1 MLELHGWL
9 GLQKKKLTIFRSAIC
24 TGLGYTG
31 LGLTS
36 FVAFTLPIS
45 AQTNRANS
53 LTPQIITPT
62 LRSPSPQLPD
72 QTPAPLPSP
81 DELLN
86 PSREPV
92 APQKEVPVTGT
103 ITVNQFE
110 VLGST
115 VFTKAELDQILN
127 SFTKRPI
134 TFSELL
140 KARSQITDLYTSR
153 GYITSGAFI
162 PTQNLQNGVVQ
173 IQVIEGGLEDIKVT
187 GVERL
192 SPDYVRSRM
201 NIATG
206 APLNRDRLIQALQ
219 VLQIN
224 PLIAS
229 ISAELSAGTRA
240 GQNILEVRIKEAKSL
255 EAQLSL
261 DNNRAPSVGSL
272 RRKVQISEANL
283 TGLGDTLNVAYS
295 NTDGSNSYDLS
306 YTLPINPYNGT
317 IAFAFNNGNS
327 NVLEK
332 PFNILDIYANS
343 TSYDFT
349 FRQPIEQTPSQEI
362 ALGFTASYR
371 ESLTS
376 LLKIPFPLSAGA
388 DDNGVTKTTVL
399 RAFQEFTQRSSQSV
413 ISLRSQ
419 FNVGLGGVFGSNV
432 NTRFPD
438 SRFVSWRGQSQYV
451 NLLAPDT
458 FLLLRGDLQLGDRAL
473 LPSEQIGFGGQDT
486 LRGYRQDVLL
496 GDNGLNLSAELRL
509 PILRVPEWEG
519 LLQLVPFVDAAAV
532 WTSSGEANSSSNTL
546 LGTGLGLRWRVG
558 NTLDLRLDYGIPLI
572 SVPNSRNTAQENGLY
587 FNLNFT
593 GF

>member
-36 FVAFTLPIS
+36 FVAVTLPIS

-127 SFTKRPI
+127 PFTKRPI

-140 KARSQITDLYTSR
+140 QARSQITDLYTSR

>member
-1 MLELHGWL
+1 MLELYGWL
-9 GLQKKKLTIFRSAIC
+9 GLQKKKLTIFRATI
-24 TGLGYTG
+24 YTG

-45 AQTNRANS
+45 AQTDRANS
-53 LTPQIITPT
+53 LTPQIITPN

-92 APQKEVPVTGT
+92 TPQKEVPVTGT
-103 ITVNQFE
+103 ITVNRFE

-115 VFTKAELDQILN
+115 VFTKAELNQILN

-140 KARSQITDLYTSR
+140 QARSQITDLYTSR

-255 EAQLSL
+255 EVQLSL

-272 RRKVQISEANL
+272 RRKFQVSEANL
-283 TGLGDTLNVAYS
+283 TGLGDALNVAYS

-343 TSYDFT
+343 TSYDLT
-349 FRQPIEQTPSQEI
+349 FRQPLEQTPSQEI

-399 RAFQEFTQRSSQSV
+399 RTFQEFTQRSSQSV

-419 FNVGLGGVFGSNV
+419 FSLGLGGVFGSNV
-432 NTRFPD
+432 NTSFPD

-458 FLLLRGDLQLGDRAL
+458 FLLLRGDLQFGDRAL

-496 GDNGLNLSAELRL
+496 GDNGLNLSAELRV

-519 LLQLVPFVDAAAV
+519 LLQIVPFVDAAAV

-587 FNLNFT
+587 FNLSFT

>member
-1 MLELHGWL
+1 MSELHGWL
-9 GLQKKKLTIFRSAIC
+9 NLQVKGLN
-24 TGLGYTG
+24 YTG
-31 LGLTS
+31 IVVYLSFSLTS
-36 FVAFTLPIS
+36 FVGLTLPIL
-45 AQTNRANS
+45 AQTNRSHS
-53 LTPQIITPT
+53 LTPQIVTPN
-62 LRSPSPQLPD
+62 LRSPSTQPPVQP
-72 QTPAPLPSP
+72 PAPLPSP
-81 DELLN
+81 DDLLN
-86 PSREPV
+86 PSRKPV
-92 APQKEVPVTGT
+92 TPQREVPVTGT

-115 VFTKAELDQILN
+115 VFTKAELDQILFP
-127 SFTKRPI
+127 FTKRPI

-140 KARSQITDLYTSR
+140 QARSQITDLYVAK

-162 PTQNLQNGVVQ
+162 PTQDLQNGVVK
-173 IQVIEGGLEDIKVT
+173 IQVIEGGLEEIKVT
-187 GVERL
+187 GSERL

-229 ISAELSAGTRA
+229 VSAELSAGTRS
-240 GQNILEVRIKEAKSL
+240 GQNILEVRIKEAKSFNV
-255 EAQLSL
+255 QLSL

-272 RRKVQISEANL
+272 RRRIQVSEANL
-283 TGLGDTLNVAYS
+283 TGLGDALNIAYS

-343 TSYDFT
+343 TSYDLT
-349 FRQPIEQTPSQEI
+349 FRQPIEQTPTQEI

-419 FNVGLGGVFGSNV
+419 FNVGLGGVLGSNV
-432 NTRFPD
+432 NTSFPD
-438 SRFVSWRGQSQYV
+438 SRFFSWRGQSQYV

-496 GDNGLNLSAELRL
+496 GDNGLNLSAELRV

-519 LLQLVPFVDAAAV
+519 LLQLVPFIDAAAV

-546 LGTGLGLRWRVG
+546 LGTGLGLRWRIG
-558 NTLDLRLDYGIPLI
+558 NTLDARLDYGIPLI

>member
-1 MLELHGWL
+1 MSESYGRLKIVGLIVNL
-9 GLQKKKLTIFRSAIC
+9 GF
-24 TGLGYTG
+24 GLISYIG
-31 LGLTS
+31 
-36 FVAFTLPIS
+36 FTLPIL
-45 AQTNRANS
+45 AQTRTNGV
-53 LTPQIITPT
+53 TPQIITPS
-62 LRSPSPQLPD
+62 LRSPSIQPPV
-72 QTPAPLPSP
+72 QTPKPLPSP

-86 PSREPV
+86 PSREPSS
-92 APQKEVPVTGT
+92 PQNETPVTGT
-103 ITVNQFE
+103 IAVDKFE
-110 VLGST
+110 VVGST
-115 VFTKAELDQILN
+115 AFTQVELDQILLP
-127 SFTKRPI
+127 FTKRPI

-140 KARSQITDLYTSR
+140 KARSLITDLYVSR

-162 PTQNLQNGVVQ
+162 PTQDLQNGVVK
-173 IQVIEGGLEDIKVT
+173 IQVIEGGLEEIKIA

-229 ISAELSAGTRA
+229 VSAELSAGTRA
-240 GQNILEVRIKEAKSL
+240 GQNILEVRVSEAKSL
-255 EAQLSL
+255 HAQLSL

-272 RRKVQISEANL
+272 RRKVQVSEANL
-283 TGLGDTLNVAYS
+283 TGLGDTLNVGYS

-349 FRQPIEQTPSQEI
+349 FRQPIEQTPSQEL

-388 DDNGVTKTTVL
+388 DDNGVTKIAVL
-399 RAFQEFTQRSSQSV
+399 RAFQEFTQRFSQSV
-413 ISLRSQ
+413 LSLRSQ
-419 FNVGLGGVFGSNV
+419 FSIGLGGVFGSNV
-432 NTRFPD
+432 NASSPD

-458 FLLLRGDLQLGDRAL
+458 FLLLRGDLQFGDRAL

-496 GDNGLNLSAELRL
+496 GDNGLNLSAELRV
-509 PILRVPEWEG
+509 PILRIPEWEG
-519 LLQLVPFVDAAAV
+519 LLQIVPFIDAAAV

>member
-53 LTPQIITPT
+53 LTPQIITPN

-127 SFTKRPI
+127 PFTKRPI

-140 KARSQITDLYTSR
+140 QARSQITDLYTSR

-229 ISAELSAGTRA
+229 ISAELSAGTRD

>member
-9 GLQKKKLTIFRSAIC
+9 SEQKKTFTKKSIIFRAMV
-24 TGLGYTG
+24 YTG

-36 FVAFTLPIS
+36 FVSFTLPIL
-45 AQTNRANS
+45 AQTDRANS

-62 LRSPSPQLPD
+62 LRSPSPQLPE
-72 QTPAPLPSP
+72 QPPAPLPSP

-92 APQKEVPVTGT
+92 TPQKEVPVTGT
-103 ITVNQFE
+103 ITVNRFE

-115 VFTKAELDQILN
+115 VFTKAELDQIL
-127 SFTKRPI
+127 SPFTKRPI

-140 KARSQITDLYTSR
+140 QARSQITDLYISR

-255 EAQLSL
+255 EVQLSL

-283 TGLGDTLNVAYS
+283 TGLGDALNVAYS

-432 NTRFPD
+432 NTSFPD

-458 FLLLRGDLQLGDRAL
+458 FLLLRGDLQFGDRAL

-496 GDNGLNLSAELRL
+496 GDNGLNLSAELRV
-509 PILRVPEWEG
+509 PILRIPEWEG
-519 LLQLVPFVDAAAV
+519 LLQIVPFVDAAAV

>member
-9 GLQKKKLTIFRSAIC
+9 GLQKKKLTIFRSVIC

-36 FVAFTLPIS
+36 FVAVTLPIS

-127 SFTKRPI
+127 PFTKRPI

-140 KARSQITDLYTSR
+140 QARSQITDLYTSR

>member
-1 MLELHGWL
+1 MSECYRRLKISRLTVNL
-9 GLQKKKLTIFRSAIC
+9 GF
-24 TGLGYTG
+24 
-31 LGLTS
+31 GLTS
-36 FVAFTLPIS
+36 YIAFILPIL
-45 AQTNRANS
+45 AQTGNNS
-53 LTPQIITPT
+53 ITPQIITPS
-62 LRSPSPQLPD
+62 LRSPSIQPPV
-72 QTPAPLPSP
+72 QTPKPLPSL
-81 DELLN
+81 DDLLN
-86 PSREPV
+86 PSREPSV
-92 APQKEVPVTGT
+92 PQKDIPVTGT
-103 ITVNQFE
+103 LTVNRFE

-115 VFTKAELDQILN
+115 AFSQVELDQVLLP
-127 SFTKRPI
+127 FTKRLI
-134 TFSELL
+134 TFAELL
-140 KARSQITDLYTSR
+140 KARSQITDLYISR

-162 PTQNLQNGVVQ
+162 PTQDLQNGVVK
-173 IQVIEGGLEDIKVT
+173 IQVIEGGLEEIKIT

-206 APLNRDRLIQALQ
+206 APLNRDRLIKALQ

-229 ISAELSAGTRA
+229 VSAELSAGTRA
-240 GQNILEVRIKEAKSL
+240 GQNVLEVRVREAKSL
-255 EAQLSL
+255 NVQLSL
-261 DNNRAPSVGSL
+261 DNNRAPSVGSF
-272 RRKVQISEANL
+272 RRKVQVSEANL
-283 TGLGDTLNVAYS
+283 TGLGDTLNVGYS

-317 IAFAFNNGNS
+317 IAFVFNNGNS

-349 FRQPIEQTPSQEI
+349 FRQPIEQTPSQEL

-388 DDNGVTKTTVL
+388 DDNGVTKIAVL

-413 ISLRSQ
+413 LSLRSQ
-419 FNVGLGGVFGSNV
+419 FSLGLGGVLGSNV
-432 NTRFPD
+432 NASFPD

-451 NLLAPDT
+451 SLLAPDT
-458 FLLLRGDLQLGDRAL
+458 FLLLRGDLQFGDRTI

-509 PILRVPEWEG
+509 PILRIPEWEG
-519 LLQLVPFVDAAAV
+519 LLQIVPFVDTAAV
-532 WTSSGEANSSSNTL
+532 WTSSGKANSSSNTL

-558 NTLDLRLDYGIPLI
+558 NTLDVRLDYGIPLI

>member
-1 MLELHGWL
+1 M
-9 GLQKKKLTIFRSAIC
+9 
-24 TGLGYTG
+24 
-31 LGLTS
+31 TS
-36 FVAFTLPIS
+36 YIGFTLPIF
-45 AQTNRANS
+45 AQTRANT
-53 LTPQIITPT
+53 LTPQIITPS
-62 LRSPSPQLPD
+62 LRSPSTQPPV
-72 QTPAPLPSP
+72 QTPKPLPSP

-86 PSREPV
+86 PSRQPSS
-92 APQKEVPVTGT
+92 PQKEIPVTGT
-103 ITVNQFE
+103 ITVNRFE
-110 VLGST
+110 VLGNTAFSQ
-115 VFTKAELDQILN
+115 VELDQFLLP
-127 SFTKRPI
+127 FTKRPI

-140 KARSQITDLYTSR
+140 KARSLITDLYVSR

-162 PTQNLQNGVVQ
+162 PTQDLQNGVVK
-173 IQVIEGGLEDIKVT
+173 IQVIEGGLEEIKIT

-229 ISAELSAGTRA
+229 VSAELSAGTRA
-240 GQNILEVRIKEAKSL
+240 GQNILEVRIREAKSL
-255 EAQLSL
+255 SAQLSL

-272 RRKVQISEANL
+272 RRKVQVSEANL
-283 TGLGDTLNVAYS
+283 TGLGDTLSVGYS

-362 ALGFTASYR
+362 AMGFTASYR

-376 LLKIPFPLSAGA
+376 LLKIPFPLYAGA
-388 DDNGVTKTTVL
+388 DDNGVTKIAVL

-419 FNVGLGGVFGSNV
+419 FSLGLGGVLGSNV
-432 NTRFPD
+432 NTSFPD

-458 FLLLRGDLQLGDRAL
+458 FLLLRGDLQFGDRAL

-496 GDNGLNLSAELRL
+496 GDNGLNLSAELRV
-509 PILRVPEWEG
+509 PILRIPEWEG
-519 LLQLVPFVDAAAV
+519 LLQIVPFVDAAAV

>member
-9 GLQKKKLTIFRSAIC
+9 SEQKKTFTKKSIIFRAMV
-24 TGLGYTG
+24 YTG

-36 FVAFTLPIS
+36 FVAFTLPIL
-45 AQTNRANS
+45 AQTDRANS

-62 LRSPSPQLPD
+62 LRSPSPQLPT

-92 APQKEVPVTGT
+92 TPQKEVPVTGT

-115 VFTKAELDQILN
+115 VFTKAEIDQIL
-127 SFTKRPI
+127 SPFTKRPI

-140 KARSQITDLYTSR
+140 KARSQVTDLYISR

-162 PTQNLQNGVVQ
+162 PTQNLQNGLVQ

-255 EAQLSL
+255 EVQLSL

-283 TGLGDTLNVAYS
+283 TGLGDTLNIAYS

-306 YTLPINPYNGT
+306 YMLPINPYNGS
-317 IAFAFNNGNS
+317 ISFAFNNGNS

-343 TSYDFT
+343 TSYDLT

-362 ALGFTASYR
+362 AIGFTASYR

-419 FNVGLGGVFGSNV
+419 FSLGLGGVLGSNL
-432 NTRFPD
+432 NTTFPD

-458 FLLLRGDLQLGDRAL
+458 FLLLRGDLQFGDRAL

-496 GDNGLNLSAELRL
+496 GDNGLNLSAEMRV

-519 LLQLVPFVDAAAV
+519 LLQLVPFIDAAAV
-532 WTSSGEANSSSNTL
+532 WTSSGGANSSSNTL
-546 LGTGLGLRWRVG
+546 LGTGLGLRWRIG
-558 NTLDLRLDYGIPLI
+558 NTLDVRLDYGIPLI

>member
-1 MLELHGWL
+1 MSERYRRLKIARLIINL
-9 GLQKKKLTIFRSAIC
+9 GF
-24 TGLGYTG
+24 GLISYVG
-31 LGLTS
+31 
-36 FVAFTLPIS
+36 FTLPIF
-45 AQTNRANS
+45 AQTRATP
-53 LTPQIITPT
+53 LPPQITTPS
-62 LRSPSPQLPD
+62 LRSPSTQPPV
-72 QTPAPLPSP
+72 PIPKPLPSP
-81 DELLN
+81 DDLLN
-86 PSREPV
+86 PSREPS
-92 APQKEVPVTGT
+92 APQQEVPVNGT
-103 ITVNQFE
+103 ITVNRFE
-110 VLGST
+110 VIGST
-115 VFTKAELDQILN
+115 AFSQVELDQVLLP
-127 SFTKRPI
+127 FTKRAI

-140 KARSQITDLYTSR
+140 KVRSQITDLYVSR

-162 PTQNLQNGVVQ
+162 PTQDLQNGIVR
-173 IQVIEGGLEDIKVT
+173 IQVIEGGLEEIKIT

-229 ISAELSAGTRA
+229 VSAELSAGTRA
-240 GQNILEVRIKEAKSL
+240 GQNILEVRVREAKSL
-255 EAQLSL
+255 NVQLSL

-272 RRKVQISEANL
+272 RRKAQVSEANL
-283 TGLGDTLNVAYS
+283 TGMGDTLNVGYS

-327 NVLEK
+327 NVIEK
-332 PFNILDIYANS
+332 PFNVLDIYANS

-349 FRQPIEQTPSQEI
+349 FRQPIEQTPSQEL

-376 LLKIPFPLSAGA
+376 LLKIPFQLSAGS
-388 DDNGVTKTTVL
+388 DDNGVTKIAVL

-419 FNVGLGGVFGSNV
+419 FSLGLGGVFGSNL
-432 NTRFPD
+432 NASAPD

-451 NLLAPDT
+451 SLLAPDT
-458 FLLLRGDLQLGDRAL
+458 FLLLRGDLQFGDRAL
-473 LPSEQIGFGGQDT
+473 LPSEQVGFGGQDT

-496 GDNGLNLSAELRL
+496 GDNGLNLSAELRM
-509 PILRVPEWEG
+509 PILRIPEWEG
-519 LLQLVPFVDAAAV
+519 LLQIVPFIDAAAV
-532 WTSSGEANSSSNTL
+532 WTSSGGANSSSNTL

-558 NTLDLRLDYGIPLI
+558 NSLDIRLDYGIPLI
-572 SVPNSRNTAQENGLY
+572 SMPNTRNTAQENGLY

>member
-1 MLELHGWL
+1 MSESYGRL
-9 GLQKKKLTIFRSAIC
+9 KI
-24 TGLGYTG
+24 TGLIVN
-31 LGLTS
+31 LSFGLTS
-36 FVAFTLPIS
+36 YIGFTLPIL
-45 AQTNRANS
+45 AQTRTNT
-53 LTPQIITPT
+53 LTPQIITPS
-62 LRSPSPQLPD
+62 LRSPSTQPPV
-72 QTPAPLPSP
+72 QTPKPLPSP

-86 PSREPV
+86 PSREPSS
-92 APQKEVPVTGT
+92 PQKEIPVTGT
-103 ITVNQFE
+103 ITVNRFE
-110 VLGST
+110 VLGNTAFSQ
-115 VFTKAELDQILN
+115 VELDQVLLP
-127 SFTKRPI
+127 FTKRPI

-140 KARSQITDLYTSR
+140 KARSLITDLYVNR

-162 PTQNLQNGVVQ
+162 PTQDLQNGVVK
-173 IQVIEGGLEDIKVT
+173 IQVIEGGLEEIKIT

-229 ISAELSAGTRA
+229 VSAELSAGTRA
-240 GQNILEVRIKEAKSL
+240 GQNVLEVRVREAKSL
-255 EAQLSL
+255 NAQLSL

-272 RRKVQISEANL
+272 RRKVQVSEANL
-283 TGLGDTLNVAYS
+283 TGLGDTLSVGYS

-388 DDNGVTKTTVL
+388 DDNGVTKIAVL

-419 FNVGLGGVFGSNV
+419 FSLGLGGVLGSNI
-432 NTRFPD
+432 NTSFPD

-458 FLLLRGDLQLGDRAL
+458 FLLLRGDLQFGDRAL

-496 GDNGLNLSAELRL
+496 GDNGLNLSAELRV
-509 PILRVPEWEG
+509 PILRIPEWEG
-519 LLQLVPFVDAAAV
+519 LLQIVPFVDAAAV

>member
-1 MLELHGWL
+1 
-9 GLQKKKLTIFRSAIC
+9 
-24 TGLGYTG
+24 
-31 LGLTS
+31 
-36 FVAFTLPIS
+36 
-45 AQTNRANS
+45 
-53 LTPQIITPT
+53 
-62 LRSPSPQLPD
+62 
-72 QTPAPLPSP
+72 
-81 DELLN
+81 
-86 PSREPV
+86 
-92 APQKEVPVTGT
+92 
-103 ITVNQFE
+103 
-110 VLGST
+110 
-115 VFTKAELDQILN
+115 
-127 SFTKRPI
+127 
-134 TFSELL
+134 
-140 KARSQITDLYTSR
+140 
-153 GYITSGAFI
+153 
-162 PTQNLQNGVVQ
+162 VQ

>member
-9 GLQKKKLTIFRSAIC
+9 SEQKKTFTKKSIIFRAMV
-24 TGLGYTG
+24 YTG

-36 FVAFTLPIS
+36 FVAFTLPIL
-45 AQTNRANS
+45 AQTDRANS

-62 LRSPSPQLPD
+62 LRSPSPQLPT

-92 APQKEVPVTGT
+92 TPQKEVPVTGT
-103 ITVNQFE
+103 ITVNRFE

-115 VFTKAELDQILN
+115 VFTKAEIDQIL
-127 SFTKRPI
+127 SPFTKRPI

-140 KARSQITDLYTSR
+140 KARSQVTDLYISR

-240 GQNILEVRIKEAKSL
+240 GQNILEVRLKEAKSL
-255 EAQLSL
+255 EVQLSL

-283 TGLGDTLNVAYS
+283 TGLGDTLNIAYS

-306 YTLPINPYNGT
+306 YMLPINPYNGS

-343 TSYDFT
+343 TSYDLT

-362 ALGFTASYR
+362 AIGFTASYR

-419 FNVGLGGVFGSNV
+419 FSLGLGGVLGSNL
-432 NTRFPD
+432 NTTFPD

-458 FLLLRGDLQLGDRAL
+458 FLLLRGDLQFGDRAL

-496 GDNGLNLSAELRL
+496 GDNGLNLSAEMRV

-519 LLQLVPFVDAAAV
+519 LLQLVPFIDAAAV
-532 WTSSGEANSSSNTL
+532 WTSSGGANSSSNTL
-546 LGTGLGLRWRVG
+546 LGTGLGLRWRIG
-558 NTLDLRLDYGIPLI
+558 NTLDVRLDYGIPLI

>member
-1 MLELHGWL
+1 MSESYGRL
-9 GLQKKKLTIFRSAIC
+9 KI
-24 TGLGYTG
+24 TGLIVN
-31 LGLTS
+31 LSFGLTS
-36 FVAFTLPIS
+36 YIGFTLPIF
-45 AQTNRANS
+45 AQTRANT
-53 LTPQIITPT
+53 LTPQIITPS
-62 LRSPSPQLPD
+62 LRSPSTQPPV
-72 QTPAPLPSP
+72 QTPKPLPSP

-86 PSREPV
+86 PSRQPSS
-92 APQKEVPVTGT
+92 PQKEIPVTGT
-103 ITVNQFE
+103 ITVNRFE

-115 VFTKAELDQILN
+115 AFSQVELDQVLLP
-127 SFTKRPI
+127 FTKRPI

-140 KARSQITDLYTSR
+140 KARSLITDLYVNR

-162 PTQNLQNGVVQ
+162 PTQDLQNGVVK
-173 IQVIEGGLEDIKVT
+173 IQVIEGGLEEIKIT

-229 ISAELSAGTRA
+229 VSAELSAGTRA
-240 GQNILEVRIKEAKSL
+240 GQNVLEVRIREAKSL
-255 EAQLSL
+255 SAQLSL

-272 RRKVQISEANL
+272 RRKVQVSEANL
-283 TGLGDTLNVAYS
+283 TGLGDTLSVGYS

-362 ALGFTASYR
+362 AMGFTASYR

-388 DDNGVTKTTVL
+388 DDNGVTKIAVL

-419 FNVGLGGVFGSNV
+419 FSLGLGGVLGSNV
-432 NTRFPD
+432 NTSFPD

-458 FLLLRGDLQLGDRAL
+458 FLLLRGDLQFGDRAL

-496 GDNGLNLSAELRL
+496 GDNGLNLSAELRM
-509 PILRVPEWEG
+509 PILRIPEWEG
-519 LLQLVPFVDAAAV
+519 LLQIVPFVDAAAV
-532 WTSSGEANSSSNTL
+532 WTSSGEATSSSNTL

>member
-1 MLELHGWL
+1 MLEFHGWL
-9 GLQKKKLTIFRSAIC
+9 GLQKTRLTKKSTIFRA
-24 TGLGYTG
+24 TAYTG
-31 LGLTS
+31 LILTS
-36 FVAFTLPIS
+36 FAAFTLPIL

-62 LRSPSPQLPD
+62 LRSPSPQIPV

-92 APQKEVPVTGT
+92 TPQKEVPVTGT
-103 ITVNQFE
+103 ITVNRFE
-110 VLGST
+110 VLGSN
-115 VFTKAELDQILN
+115 VFTQAELDQILL

-140 KARSQITDLYTSR
+140 QVRSQITDLYISR

-173 IQVIEGGLEDIKVT
+173 IQVIEGGLEDIKVI

-229 ISAELSAGTRA
+229 VSAELSAGTRT
-240 GQNILEVRIKEAKSL
+240 GQNILEVRIKEAKSFNV
-255 EAQLSL
+255 QLSL

-272 RRKVQISEANL
+272 RRRIQVSEANL
-283 TGLGDTLNVAYS
+283 TGLGDALNIAYS

-343 TSYDFT
+343 TSYDLT

-419 FNVGLGGVFGSNV
+419 FNLGLGGVFGSNV
-432 NTRFPD
+432 NTSFPD
-438 SRFVSWRGQSQYV
+438 SRFFSWRGQSQYV

-473 LPSEQIGFGGQDT
+473 LPSEQVGFGGQDT

-496 GDNGLNLSAELRL
+496 GDNGINLSAELRL

-519 LLQLVPFVDAAAV
+519 LLQLVPFIDAAAV

-546 LGTGLGLRWRVG
+546 LGTGLGLRWRIG
-558 NTLDLRLDYGIPLI
+558 NTLDARLDYGIPLI

-587 FNLNFT
+587 FSLNFT

>member
-9 GLQKKKLTIFRSAIC
+9 SEQKKTFTKKSIIFRAMV
-24 TGLGYTG
+24 YTG

-36 FVAFTLPIS
+36 FVSFTLPIL
-45 AQTNRANS
+45 AQTDRANS

-62 LRSPSPQLPD
+62 LRSPSPQLPT

-92 APQKEVPVTGT
+92 TPQKEVPVTGT
-103 ITVNQFE
+103 ITVNRFE

-115 VFTKAELDQILN
+115 VFTKAELDQIL
-127 SFTKRPI
+127 SPFTKRPI

-140 KARSQITDLYTSR
+140 KARSQVTDLYISR

-206 APLNRDRLIQALQ
+206 APLNRDRLIQSLQ

-240 GQNILEVRIKEAKSL
+240 GQNILEVRIKEAKPL
-255 EAQLSL
+255 EVQLSL

-272 RRKVQISEANL
+272 RRKVQVSEANL
-283 TGLGDTLNVAYS
+283 IGLGDALNVAYS

-419 FNVGLGGVFGSNV
+419 FSLGLGGVLGSNV
-432 NTRFPD
+432 NTSFPD

-458 FLLLRGDLQLGDRAL
+458 FLLLRGDLQFGDRAL

-496 GDNGLNLSAELRL
+496 GDNGLNLSAELRV
-509 PILRVPEWEG
+509 PILRIPEWEG
-519 LLQLVPFVDAAAV
+519 LLQIVPFVDAAAV
-532 WTSSGEANSSSNTL
+532 WTSSGEANSSSNIL

-572 SVPNSRNTAQENGLY
+572 SVPNSRNTSQENGLY

>member
-9 GLQKKKLTIFRSAIC
+9 SGQKKTFTKKSIIFRA
-24 TGLGYTG
+24 TVYTG

-36 FVAFTLPIS
+36 FVSFALPIL
-45 AQTNRANS
+45 AQTDRANS

-62 LRSPSPQLPD
+62 LRSPSPQLPT

-86 PSREPV
+86 PSREP
-92 APQKEVPVTGT
+92 ATPQKEVPVTGT
-103 ITVNQFE
+103 ITVSRFE

-115 VFTKAELDQILN
+115 VFTKAELDQIL
-127 SFTKRPI
+127 SPFTKRPI

-140 KARSQITDLYTSR
+140 KARSQVTDLYISR

-283 TGLGDTLNVAYS
+283 TGLGDTLNIAYS

-306 YTLPINPYNGT
+306 YILPINPYNGT
-317 IAFAFNNGNS
+317 IAFTFNNGNS

-343 TSYDFT
+343 TSYDLT
-349 FRQPIEQTPSQEI
+349 FRQPIEQTPSQEVAI
-362 ALGFTASYR
+362 GFTASYR

-432 NTRFPD
+432 NTSFPD
-438 SRFVSWRGQSQYV
+438 SRFFSWRGQSQYV

-496 GDNGLNLSAELRL
+496 GDNGLNLSAELRV
-509 PILRVPEWEG
+509 PILRIPEWEG
-519 LLQLVPFVDAAAV
+519 LLQIVPFVDAAAV

-546 LGTGLGLRWRVG
+546 LGTGLGLRWRIG
-558 NTLDLRLDYGIPLI
+558 YTLDLRLDYGIPLI

>member
-1 MLELHGWL
+1 MLCFCFPTNL
-9 GLQKKKLTIFRSAIC
+9 IF
-24 TGLGYTG
+24 
-31 LGLTS
+31 
-36 FVAFTLPIS
+36 
-45 AQTNRANS
+45 AQTRANT
-53 LTPQIITPT
+53 LTPQIITPS
-62 LRSPSPQLPD
+62 LRSPSIQPPV
-72 QTPAPLPSP
+72 QTPKPLPSP

-86 PSREPV
+86 PSREPSS
-92 APQKEVPVTGT
+92 PQKEIPVSGT
-103 ITVNQFE
+103 ITVNRFE
-110 VLGST
+110 VLGNTAFSQ
-115 VFTKAELDQILN
+115 VELDQVLLP
-127 SFTKRPI
+127 FTKRPI

-140 KARSQITDLYTSR
+140 KARSLITDLYVNR

-162 PTQNLQNGVVQ
+162 PTQDLQNGVVK
-173 IQVIEGGLEDIKVT
+173 IQVIEGGLEEIKIT

-229 ISAELSAGTRA
+229 VSAELSAGTRA
-240 GQNILEVRIKEAKSL
+240 GQNVLEVRVREAKSL
-255 EAQLSL
+255 NAQLSL

-272 RRKVQISEANL
+272 RRKVQVSEANL
-283 TGLGDTLNVAYS
+283 TGLGDTLNVGYS

-362 ALGFTASYR
+362 AMGFTASYR

-388 DDNGVTKTTVL
+388 DDNGVTKIAVL

-419 FNVGLGGVFGSNV
+419 FSLGLGGVLGSNV
-432 NTRFPD
+432 NTSFPD

-458 FLLLRGDLQLGDRAL
+458 FLLLRGDLQFGDRAL

-496 GDNGLNLSAELRL
+496 GDNGLNLSAELRM
-509 PILRVPEWEG
+509 PILRIPEWEG
-519 LLQLVPFVDAAAV
+519 LLQIVPFVDAAAV
-532 WTSSGEANSSSNTL
+532 WTSSGEATSSSNTL

>member
-1 MLELHGWL
+1 
-9 GLQKKKLTIFRSAIC
+9 
-24 TGLGYTG
+24 
-31 LGLTS
+31 LTS
-36 FVAFTLPIS
+36 YIGFTLPIF
-45 AQTNRANS
+45 AQTRANT
-53 LTPQIITPT
+53 LTPQIITPS
-62 LRSPSPQLPD
+62 LRSPSTQPPV
-72 QTPAPLPSP
+72 QTPKPLPSP

-86 PSREPV
+86 PSRQPSS
-92 APQKEVPVTGT
+92 PQKEIPVTGT
-103 ITVNQFE
+103 ITVNRFE
-110 VLGST
+110 VLGNTAFSQ
-115 VFTKAELDQILN
+115 VELDQFLLP
-127 SFTKRPI
+127 FTKRPI

-140 KARSQITDLYTSR
+140 KARSLITDLYVSR

-162 PTQNLQNGVVQ
+162 PTQDLQNGVVK
-173 IQVIEGGLEDIKVT
+173 IQVIEGGLEEIKIT

-229 ISAELSAGTRA
+229 VSAELSAGTRA
-240 GQNILEVRIKEAKSL
+240 GQNILEVRIREAKSL
-255 EAQLSL
+255 SAQLSL

-272 RRKVQISEANL
+272 RRKVQVSEANL
-283 TGLGDTLNVAYS
+283 TGLGDTLSVGYS

-362 ALGFTASYR
+362 AMGFTASYR

-376 LLKIPFPLSAGA
+376 LLKIPFPLYAGA
-388 DDNGVTKTTVL
+388 DDNGVTKIAVL

-419 FNVGLGGVFGSNV
+419 FSLGLGGVLGSNV
-432 NTRFPD
+432 NTSFPD

-458 FLLLRGDLQLGDRAL
+458 FLLLRGDLQFGDRAL

-496 GDNGLNLSAELRL
+496 GDNGLNLSAELRV
-509 PILRVPEWEG
+509 PILRIPEWEG
-519 LLQLVPFVDAAAV
+519 LLQIVPFVDAAAV

>member
-1 MLELHGWL
+1 MSDSYGRLKVPGIIVNLS
-9 GLQKKKLTIFRSAIC
+9 F
-24 TGLGYTG
+24 
-31 LGLTS
+31 GLTS
-36 FVAFTLPIS
+36 YIGLTLPIL
-45 AQTNRANS
+45 AQTRTNGV
-53 LTPQIITPT
+53 TPQIITPS
-62 LRSPSPQLPD
+62 LRSPSTQPPV
-72 QTPAPLPSP
+72 QTPKPLPSP
-81 DELLN
+81 DDLLN
-86 PSREPV
+86 PSREPRS
-92 APQKEVPVTGT
+92 PQNETSVTGT
-103 ITVNQFE
+103 ITVNKFE
-110 VLGST
+110 VFGST
-115 VFTKAELDQILN
+115 AFTQVELDLVLLP
-127 SFTKRPI
+127 FTKRPI

-140 KARSQITDLYTSR
+140 KARSLITDLYVSR

-162 PTQNLQNGVVQ
+162 PTQDLQNDVVK
-173 IQVIEGGLEDIKVT
+173 IQVIEGGLEEIKIA

-229 ISAELSAGTRA
+229 VSAELSAGTRA
-240 GQNILEVRIKEAKSL
+240 GQNILEVRVREAKSL
-255 EAQLSL
+255 NVQLSL

-272 RRKVQISEANL
+272 RRKVQVSEGNL
-283 TGLGDTLNVAYS
+283 TGLGDTLNVGYS

-327 NVLEK
+327 NVIEK
-332 PFNILDIYANS
+332 PFNELDIYANS
-343 TSYDFT
+343 TSYDLT
-349 FRQPIEQTPSQEI
+349 FRQPIEQTSSQEF
-362 ALGFTASYR
+362 AVGFTASYR
-371 ESLTS
+371 ESFTILS
-376 LLKIPFPLSAGA
+376 KIPFSLSAGS
-388 DDNGVTKTTVL
+388 DDNGVTKIAVL

-413 ISLRSQ
+413 LSLRSQ
-419 FNVGLGGVFGSNV
+419 FSIGLGGLLGSNV
-432 NTRFPD
+432 NASSPD

-458 FLLLRGDLQLGDRAL
+458 FLLLRGDLQCGDRAL

-496 GDNGLNLSAELRL
+496 GDNGLNLSAELRV
-509 PILRVPEWEG
+509 PILRIPEWEG
-519 LLQLVPFVDAAAV
+519 LLQIVPFIDAAAV
-532 WTSSGEANSSSNTL
+532 WTSSGGSNSSSNTL

>member
-1 MLELHGWL
+1 MSESYGRL
-9 GLQKKKLTIFRSAIC
+9 KI
-24 TGLGYTG
+24 TGLIVN
-31 LGLTS
+31 LSFGLTS
-36 FVAFTLPIS
+36 YIGFTLPIF
-45 AQTNRANS
+45 AQTRANT
-53 LTPQIITPT
+53 LTPQIITPS
-62 LRSPSPQLPD
+62 LRSPSTQPPV
-72 QTPAPLPSP
+72 QTPKPLPSP

-86 PSREPV
+86 PSRQPSS
-92 APQKEVPVTGT
+92 PQKEIPVTGT
-103 ITVNQFE
+103 ITVNRFE
-110 VLGST
+110 VLGNTAFSQ
-115 VFTKAELDQILN
+115 VELDQVLLP
-127 SFTKRPI
+127 FTKRPI

-140 KARSQITDLYTSR
+140 KARSLITDLYVNR

-162 PTQNLQNGVVQ
+162 PTQDLQNGVVK
-173 IQVIEGGLEDIKVT
+173 IQVIEGGLEEIKIT
-187 GVERL
+187 GVELL

-229 ISAELSAGTRA
+229 VSAELSAGTRA
-240 GQNILEVRIKEAKSL
+240 GQNILEVRIREAKSL
-255 EAQLSL
+255 SAQLSL

-272 RRKVQISEANL
+272 RRKVQVSEANL
-283 TGLGDTLNVAYS
+283 TGLGDTLSVGYS

-362 ALGFTASYR
+362 AMGFTASYR

-388 DDNGVTKTTVL
+388 DDNGVTKIAVL

-419 FNVGLGGVFGSNV
+419 FSLGLGGVLGSNV
-432 NTRFPD
+432 NTSFPD

-458 FLLLRGDLQLGDRAL
+458 FLLLRGDLQFGDRAL

-496 GDNGLNLSAELRL
+496 GDNGLNLSAELRM
-509 PILRVPEWEG
+509 PILRIPEWEG
-519 LLQLVPFVDAAAV
+519 LLQIVPFVDAAAV
-532 WTSSGEANSSSNTL
+532 WTSSGEATSSSNTL

>member
-1 MLELHGWL
+1 MSENYGRLIITTLVV
-9 GLQKKKLTIFRSAIC
+9 KLSF
-24 TGLGYTG
+24 
-31 LGLTS
+31 GLTS
-36 FVAFTLPIS
+36 YIGFTLPIL
-45 AQTNRANS
+45 AQTRTNS
-53 LTPQIITPT
+53 VTPQIITPSI
-62 LRSPSPQLPD
+62 RSPSIQPPV
-72 QTPAPLPSP
+72 QTPKPLPSP

-86 PSREPV
+86 PSREPSS
-92 APQKEVPVTGT
+92 PQNEIPVSGT
-103 ITVNQFE
+103 ITVNRFE
-110 VLGST
+110 VLGNTAFSQ
-115 VFTKAELDQILN
+115 VEIDQVLLP
-127 SFTKRPI
+127 FTKRPI

-140 KARSQITDLYTSR
+140 KARSLITDLYVNR

-162 PTQNLQNGVVQ
+162 PTQDLQNGVVK
-173 IQVIEGGLEDIKVT
+173 IQVIEGGLEEIKIT

-229 ISAELSAGTRA
+229 VSAELSAGTRA
-240 GQNILEVRIKEAKSL
+240 GQNILEVRIREAKSL
-255 EAQLSL
+255 SAQLSL

-272 RRKVQISEANL
+272 RRKVQVSEANL
-283 TGLGDTLNVAYS
+283 TGLGDTLSVGYS

-362 ALGFTASYR
+362 AMGFTASYR

-388 DDNGVTKTTVL
+388 DDNGVTKIAVL

-419 FNVGLGGVFGSNV
+419 FSLGLGGVLGSNV
-432 NTRFPD
+432 NTSFPD

-458 FLLLRGDLQLGDRAL
+458 FLLLRGDLQFGDRAL

-496 GDNGLNLSAELRL
+496 GDNGLNLSAELRM
-509 PILRVPEWEG
+509 PILRIPEWEG
-519 LLQLVPFVDAAAV
+519 LLQIVPFVDAAAV
-532 WTSSGEANSSSNTL
+532 WTSSGEATSSSNTL

>member
-1 MLELHGWL
+1 
-9 GLQKKKLTIFRSAIC
+9 
-24 TGLGYTG
+24 
-31 LGLTS
+31 
-36 FVAFTLPIS
+36 LPIF
-45 AQTNRANS
+45 AQTRANT
-53 LTPQIITPT
+53 LTPQIITPS
-62 LRSPSPQLPD
+62 LRSPSIQPPV
-72 QTPAPLPSP
+72 QTPKPLPSP

-86 PSREPV
+86 PSREPSS
-92 APQKEVPVTGT
+92 PQKEIPVTGT
-103 ITVNQFE
+103 ITVNRFE
-110 VLGST
+110 VLGNTAFSQ
-115 VFTKAELDQILN
+115 VELDQVLLP
-127 SFTKRPI
+127 FTKRPI

-140 KARSQITDLYTSR
+140 KARSLITDLYVNR

-162 PTQNLQNGVVQ
+162 PTQDLQNGVVK
-173 IQVIEGGLEDIKVT
+173 IQVIEGGLEEIKIT

-229 ISAELSAGTRA
+229 VSAELSAGTRA
-240 GQNILEVRIKEAKSL
+240 GQNVLEVRVREAKSL
-255 EAQLSL
+255 NAQLSL

-272 RRKVQISEANL
+272 RRKVQVSEANL
-283 TGLGDTLNVAYS
+283 TGLGDTLSVGYS

-388 DDNGVTKTTVL
+388 DDNGVTKIAVL

-419 FNVGLGGVFGSNV
+419 FSLGLGGVLGSNI
-432 NTRFPD
+432 NTSFPD

-458 FLLLRGDLQLGDRAL
+458 FLLLRGDLQFGDRAL

-496 GDNGLNLSAELRL
+496 GDNGLNLSAELRV
-509 PILRVPEWEG
+509 PILRIPEWEG
-519 LLQLVPFVDAAAV
+519 LLQIVPFVDAAAV

>member
-1 MLELHGWL
+1 MSESYGRL
-9 GLQKKKLTIFRSAIC
+9 KV
-24 TGLGYTG
+24 TGLIVN
-31 LGLTS
+31 LSFGLTS
-36 FVAFTLPIS
+36 YIAFTLPIL
-45 AQTNRANS
+45 AQTRANT
-53 LTPQIITPT
+53 LTPQIITPS
-62 LRSPSPQLPD
+62 LRSPSTQPPI
-72 QTPAPLPSP
+72 QTPKPLPSP

-86 PSREPV
+86 PSREPNT
-92 APQKEVPVTGT
+92 PQQETPVTGT
-103 ITVNQFE
+103 ITVNRFE

-115 VFTKAELDQILN
+115 AFSQVELDQVLLP
-127 SFTKRPI
+127 FTKRPI

-140 KARSQITDLYTSR
+140 KARSLITDLYVSR

-162 PTQNLQNGVVQ
+162 PTQDLQNGVVR
-173 IQVIEGGLEDIKVT
+173 IQVIEGGLEEIKIT

-229 ISAELSAGTRA
+229 VSAELSAGTRA
-240 GQNILEVRIKEAKSL
+240 GQNILEVRVREAKSL
-255 EAQLSL
+255 NVQLSL

-272 RRKVQISEANL
+272 RRKVQVSEANL
-283 TGLGDTLNVAYS
+283 TGLGDTLNVGYS

-349 FRQPIEQTPSQEI
+349 FRQPIEQTPSQEL

-388 DDNGVTKTTVL
+388 DDNGVTKIAVL

-413 ISLRSQ
+413 LSLRSQ
-419 FNVGLGGVFGSNV
+419 FSLGLGGVLGSNV
-432 NTRFPD
+432 NTSFPD

-451 NLLAPDT
+451 SLLAPDT
-458 FLLLRGDLQLGDRAL
+458 FLLLRGDLQFGDRAL

-496 GDNGLNLSAELRL
+496 GDNGLNLSAELRV
-509 PILRVPEWEG
+509 PILRIPEWEG
-519 LLQLVPFVDAAAV
+519 LLQIVPFVDAAAV

>member
-1 MLELHGWL
+1 MSESYRRL
-9 GLQKKKLTIFRSAIC
+9 KI
-24 TGLGYTG
+24 TGLIVNLGF
-31 LGLTS
+31 GLTS
-36 FVAFTLPIS
+36 YVGFTLPIF
-45 AQTNRANS
+45 AQTRATP
-53 LTPQIITPT
+53 LPPQITTPS
-62 LRSPSPQLPD
+62 LRSPSTQPPVP
-72 QTPAPLPSP
+72 TPKPLPSP
-81 DELLN
+81 DDLLN
-86 PSREPV
+86 PSREPRT
-92 APQKEVPVTGT
+92 PQQELPVTGT
-103 ITVNQFE
+103 ITVDRFE

-115 VFTKAELDQILN
+115 AFSQVELVQVLLP
-127 SFTKRPI
+127 FTKRSI

-140 KARSQITDLYTSR
+140 KARSQITDLYVSR

-162 PTQNLQNGVVQ
+162 PTQDLQNGVVR
-173 IQVIEGGLEDIKVT
+173 IQVIEGGLEEIKIT

-229 ISAELSAGTRA
+229 VSAELSAGTGA
-240 GQNILEVRIKEAKSL
+240 GQNILEVRIREAKSL
-255 EAQLSL
+255 NVQLSL

-283 TGLGDTLNVAYS
+283 TGMGDTLNVGYS

-306 YTLPINPYNGT
+306 YTLPINPYNGM

-332 PFNILDIYANS
+332 PFNLLDIYANS
-343 TSYDFT
+343 TSYDLT
-349 FRQPIEQTPSQEI
+349 FRQPIEQTPSQEL

-371 ESLTS
+371 ESLTT
-376 LLKIPFPLSAGA
+376 LLKIPFQLSAGS
-388 DDNGVTKTTVL
+388 DDNGVTKIAVL

-419 FNVGLGGVFGSNV
+419 FSLGLGGVFGSNL
-432 NTRFPD
+432 NASAPD

-451 NLLAPDT
+451 SLLAPDT
-458 FLLLRGDLQLGDRAL
+458 FLLLRGDLQFGDRAL
-473 LPSEQIGFGGQDT
+473 LPSEQVGFGGQDT

-496 GDNGLNLSAELRL
+496 GDNGLNLSAELRV
-509 PILRVPEWEG
+509 PILRIPEWEG
-519 LLQLVPFVDAAAV
+519 ILQIVPFLDAAAV
-532 WTSSGEANSSSNTL
+532 WTSSGAANSSSNTL

-558 NTLDLRLDYGIPLI
+558 NSLDVRLDYGIPLI
-572 SVPNSRNTAQENGLY
+572 SVPNTRNTAQENGLY

>member
-1 MLELHGWL
+1 MSEHHHWISFRIKRLKITRLLVYTSL
-9 GLQKKKLTIFRSAIC
+9 GLVDSIFLTLSPMA
-24 TGLGYTG
+24 
-31 LGLTS
+31 
-36 FVAFTLPIS
+36 

-53 LTPQIITPT
+53 LTPQIVAPT
-62 LRSPSPQLPD
+62 LRSPSEQPPVK
-72 QTPAPLPSP
+72 PPSPLPSP
-81 DELLN
+81 DDLLK
-86 PSREPV
+86 PSREPTT
-92 APQKEVPVTGT
+92 PKQDSPVTGT
-103 ITVNQFE
+103 ITVSRFE
-110 VLGST
+110 VLGNT
-115 VFTKAELDQILN
+115 VFTDEELVRILKP
-127 SFTKRPI
+127 FTNRPI
-134 TFSELL
+134 SFSELL
-140 KARSQITDLYTSR
+140 QARSQVTDLYVSR

-162 PTQNLQNGVVQ
+162 PTQNLQQGVVR
-173 IQVIEGGLEDIKVT
+173 IQVIEGSLEEIKVI

-229 ISAELSAGTRA
+229 LSAELSSGTRP
-240 GQNILEVRIKEAKSL
+240 GKNILEVRVKEAKSFN
-255 EAQLSL
+255 AQLSL

-272 RRKVQISEANL
+272 RRRVQISEANL
-283 TGLGDTLNVAYS
+283 TGLGDTLSVGYS

-306 YTLPINPYNGT
+306 YTFPINPYNGT
-317 IAFAFNNGNS
+317 ISFTFNNGNS

-343 TSYDFT
+343 TSYDLT
-349 FRQPIEQTPSQEI
+349 YRQPIEQTPNQEVAI
-362 ALGFTASYR
+362 GVTASYR

-388 DDNGVTKTTVL
+388 DDNGVTKVAVL
-399 RAFQEFTQRSSQSV
+399 RTFQEFTQRSSQSV

-419 FNVGLGGVFGSNV
+419 FNVGLGAVFGSNV
-432 NTRFPD
+432 NTSFPD
-438 SRFVSWRGQSQYV
+438 SRFFSWRGQSQYV

-473 LPSEQIGFGGQDT
+473 LPSEQVGFGGQDT

-496 GDNGLNLSAELRL
+496 GDNGVNLSAELRI

-519 LLQLVPFVDAAAV
+519 LLQLTPFIDLAAV

-558 NTLDLRLDYGIPLI
+558 NTLDARLDYGIPLI
-572 SVPNSRNTAQENGLY
+572 SVPNSRNTSQENGLY
-587 FNLNFT
+587 FTLNFT

>member
-1 MLELHGWL
+1 MSESYGRL
-9 GLQKKKLTIFRSAIC
+9 KI
-24 TGLGYTG
+24 TGLIVN
-31 LGLTS
+31 LSFGLTS
-36 FVAFTLPIS
+36 YIGFTLPIF
-45 AQTNRANS
+45 AQTRANT
-53 LTPQIITPT
+53 LTPQIITPS
-62 LRSPSPQLPD
+62 LRSPSTQPPV
-72 QTPAPLPSP
+72 QTPKPLPSP

-86 PSREPV
+86 PSRQPSS
-92 APQKEVPVTGT
+92 PQKEIPVTGT
-103 ITVNQFE
+103 ITVNRFE
-110 VLGST
+110 VLGNTAFSQ
-115 VFTKAELDQILN
+115 VELDQVLLP
-127 SFTKRPI
+127 FTKRPI

-140 KARSQITDLYTSR
+140 KARSLITDLYVNR

-162 PTQNLQNGVVQ
+162 PTQDLQNGVVK
-173 IQVIEGGLEDIKVT
+173 IQVIEGGLEEIKIT

-229 ISAELSAGTRA
+229 VSAELSAGTRA
-240 GQNILEVRIKEAKSL
+240 GQNILEVRIREAKSL
-255 EAQLSL
+255 SAQLSL

-272 RRKVQISEANL
+272 RRKVQVSEANL
-283 TGLGDTLNVAYS
+283 TGLGDTLSVGYS

-362 ALGFTASYR
+362 AMGFTASYR

-388 DDNGVTKTTVL
+388 DDNGVTKIAVL

-419 FNVGLGGVFGSNV
+419 FSLGLGGVLGSNV
-432 NTRFPD
+432 NTSFPD

-458 FLLLRGDLQLGDRAL
+458 FLLLRGDLQFGDRAL

-496 GDNGLNLSAELRL
+496 GDNGLNLSAELRM
-509 PILRVPEWEG
+509 PILRIPEWEG
-519 LLQLVPFVDAAAV
+519 LLQIVPFVDAAAV
-532 WTSSGEANSSSNTL
+532 WTSSGEATSSSNTL

>member
-1 MLELHGWL
+1 MV
-9 GLQKKKLTIFRSAIC
+9 
-24 TGLGYTG
+24 YTG

-36 FVAFTLPIS
+36 FVAFTLPIL
-45 AQTNRANS
+45 AQTDRANS

-62 LRSPSPQLPD
+62 LRSPSPQLPT

-92 APQKEVPVTGT
+92 TPQKEVPVTGT

-115 VFTKAELDQILN
+115 VFTKAEIDQIL
-127 SFTKRPI
+127 SPFTKRPI

-140 KARSQITDLYTSR
+140 KARSQVTDLYISR

-162 PTQNLQNGVVQ
+162 PTQNLQNGLVQ

-192 SPDYVRSRM
+192 SPDYMRSRM

-255 EAQLSL
+255 EVQLSL

-283 TGLGDTLNVAYS
+283 TGLGDTLNIAYS

-306 YTLPINPYNGT
+306 YMLPINPYNGS
-317 IAFAFNNGNS
+317 ISFAFNNGNS

-343 TSYDFT
+343 TSYDLT

-362 ALGFTASYR
+362 AIGFTASYR

-419 FNVGLGGVFGSNV
+419 FSLGLGGVLGSNL
-432 NTRFPD
+432 NTTFPD

-458 FLLLRGDLQLGDRAL
+458 FLLLRGDLQFGDRAL

-496 GDNGLNLSAELRL
+496 GDNGLNLSAEMRV

-519 LLQLVPFVDAAAV
+519 LLQLVPFIDAAAV
-532 WTSSGEANSSSNTL
+532 WTSSGGANSSSNTL
-546 LGTGLGLRWRVG
+546 LGTGLGLRWRIG
-558 NTLDLRLDYGIPLI
+558 NTLDVRLDYGIPLI

>member
-1 MLELHGWL
+1 MV
-9 GLQKKKLTIFRSAIC
+9 
-24 TGLGYTG
+24 YTG

-36 FVAFTLPIS
+36 FAAFALPIL
-45 AQTNRANS
+45 AQTDRANT

-62 LRSPSPQLPD
+62 LRSPSPQLPT

-86 PSREPV
+86 PSRQPV
-92 APQKEVPVTGT
+92 TPQQDVPVTGT

-110 VLGST
+110 VLDST
-115 VFTKAELDQILN
+115 VFTKEELDQIL
-127 SFTKRPI
+127 SPFTKRPI

-140 KARSQITDLYTSR
+140 KARSQITDLYISR

-162 PTQNLQNGVVQ
+162 PNQNLQNGVVQ

-229 ISAELSAGTRA
+229 ISADLSAGTRA
-240 GQNILEVRIKEAKSL
+240 GQNILEVRIREAKSL

-283 TGLGDTLNVAYS
+283 TGLGDRLNIAYS

-306 YTLPINPYNGT
+306 YMLPINPYNGT
-317 IAFAFNNGNS
+317 IAFAFNNSNS
-327 NVLEK
+327 IVLEK

-343 TSYDFT
+343 SSYDLT
-349 FRQPIEQTPSQEI
+349 FRQPTEQTPSQEI
-362 ALGFTASYR
+362 AIGFTASYR

-419 FNVGLGGVFGSNV
+419 FNLGLGGVFGSNV
-432 NTRFPD
+432 NTSFPD
-438 SRFVSWRGQSQYV
+438 SRFFSWRGQSQYV

-519 LLQLVPFVDAAAV
+519 LLQLVPFIDAAAV
-532 WTSSGEANSSSNTL
+532 WTSSGAANSSSNTL
-546 LGTGLGLRWRVG
+546 LGTGLGLRWRLG

-572 SVPNSRNTAQENGLY
+572 SVPNSRNTAQENRLY